1 MTDPQGP
8 DHWEMLASEIGA
20 SPPPPEQKASP
31 PEPIEEEKPP
41 EDSAPTPPSGTK
53 SSDVARAE
61 EPRRAPADWSQI
73 AEELGIEGREEPEQP
88 ADAEGD
94 SPLPDDLGETLADAK
109 EEPREPES
117 PFARSEE
124 AAPESPAPDPAS
136 MAAAVGSPER
146 EIGWGETSS
155 EPPEP
160 VGEATGTDL
169 VPAGAEARLPG
180 FSDQRAQPPAEREE
194 TTTGRKRRRRRHKA
208 KPDGGEKPAEGP
220 VEEAASSGAPDGAA
234 GTDTSTPD
242 EESKERPKR
251 RRRRRSSP
259 RKKAAG
265 RQEDESAESGSEQE
279 LAEAREELEIVSE
292 AAAEADEAEPDA
304 QGEPGDQ
311 KKAKADSASKPA
323 KGGHRSIPTWQE
335 AVGIVISANME
346 SREKN
351 PSSASSSR
359 SRGARGRSGRGRSGR
374 GRSGDKAS

>member
-73 AEELGIEGREEPEQP
+73 AEELGIEGREEPEQLT
-88 ADAEGD
+88 DAEGD

-136 MAAAVGSPER
+136 MAASDGSPEP
-146 EIGWGETSS
+146 EIGWREASC

-169 VPAGAEARLPG
+169 VPAGTEARLPG

-194 TTTGRKRRRRRHKA
+194 TITGRRRRKRRHKA
-208 KPDGGEKPAEGP
+208 KQDGGEKPAEGP
-220 VEEAASSGAPDGAA
+220 VAEDPSGGAA
-234 GTDTSTPD
+234 GARASTLD
-242 EESKERPKR
+242 EETKERPKR

-265 RQEDESAESGSEQE
+265 RKEDESAESGSEQE

-292 AAAEADEAEPDA
+292 VAAETDEAEPDA
-304 QGEPGDQ
+304 QGKPGDQ
-311 KKAKADSASKPA
+311 KKAKADRTSKPA
-323 KGGHRSIPTWQE
+323 KGAHRGIPTWEE